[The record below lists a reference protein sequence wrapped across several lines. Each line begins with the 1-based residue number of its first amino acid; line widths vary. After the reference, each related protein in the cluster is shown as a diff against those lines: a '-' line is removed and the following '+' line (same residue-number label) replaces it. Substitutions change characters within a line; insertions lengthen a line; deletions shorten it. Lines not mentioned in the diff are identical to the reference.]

1 MFQLKNLTAYTIYV
15 ILSSINLSV
24 QADHKGDFMTLIFG
38 IVAGLI
44 AFAIGGLWYGL
55 IFRDAWIKASGIDMA
70 KVEADRQAGKNGQK
84 EMVISLVI
92 EVLTAV
98 VAIFFIK
105 TLGVSPLHAA
115 GGMGVIAVLASLKNY
130 VFEQRP
136 LNLILINESYKLVC
150 YLVVGILALFA

>member
-1 MFQLKNLTAYTIYV
+1 
-15 ILSSINLSV
+15 
-24 QADHKGDFMTLIFG
+24 MTLVFG

-92 EVLTAV
+92 EVLTAII
-98 VAIFFIK
+98 AIFFIK
-105 TLGVSPLHAA
+105 NLDISPLHAA

-136 LNLILINESYKLVC
+136 INLILINESYKLVC

>member
-1 MFQLKNLTAYTIYV
+1 
-15 ILSSINLSV
+15 
-24 QADHKGDFMTLIFG
+24 MTLIFG

-105 TLGVSPLHAA
+105 TLGVSLLHAA

-136 LNLILINESYKLVC
+136 INLILINESYKLVC

>member
-1 MFQLKNLTAYTIYV
+1 
-15 ILSSINLSV
+15 
-24 QADHKGDFMTLIFG
+24 MTLIFG

-44 AFAIGGLWYGL
+44 AFAIGGLWYGM

-92 EVLTAV
+92 EVLTAII
-98 VAIFFIK
+98 AIFFIN
-105 TLGVSPLHAA
+105 TLDISPLHAA

-136 LNLILINESYKLVC
+136 INLILINESYKLVC

>member
-1 MFQLKNLTAYTIYV
+1 
-15 ILSSINLSV
+15 
-24 QADHKGDFMTLIFG
+24 MTLIFG

-55 IFRDAWIKASGIDMA
+55 IFRDAWIKASGIDM
-70 KVEADRQAGKNGQK
+70 KKIEADRQAGKNGQK
-84 EMVISLVI
+84 EMMLSVII
-92 EVLTAV
+92 EVIFAV
-98 VAIFFIK
+98 LLMIYIQ

-136 LNLILINESYKLVC
+136 INLILINESYKLVC
-150 YLVVGILALFA
+150 YLVVGIIALFA

>member
-1 MFQLKNLTAYTIYV
+1 
-15 ILSSINLSV
+15 
-24 QADHKGDFMTLIFG
+24 MTLIFG
-38 IVAGLI
+38 IVAGLV

-70 KVEADRQAGKNGQK
+70 QVEADRQAGKNGQK

-105 TLGVSPLHAA
+105 TLDVSPLHAA
-115 GGMGVIAVLASLKNY
+115 GGMGVIAILASLKNY

-136 LNLILINESYKLVC
+136 INLILINESYKLVC

>member
-1 MFQLKNLTAYTIYV
+1 MPITCPYKRT
-15 ILSSINLSV
+15 
-24 QADHKGDFMTLIFG
+24 HKGELMTLVFG

-44 AFAIGGLWYGL
+44 TFAIGGLWYGL
-55 IFRDAWIKASGIDMA
+55 IFRDAWIKASGIDIA

-84 EMVISLVI
+84 EMVISLII
-92 EVLTAV
+92 EVLTAIIT
-98 VAIFFIK
+98 IFFIK
-105 TLGVSPLHAA
+105 TLSVSPLHAA

-136 LNLILINESYKLVC
+136 INLILINESYKLVC

>member
-1 MFQLKNLTAYTIYV
+1 
-15 ILSSINLSV
+15 
-24 QADHKGDFMTLIFG
+24 MTLILG

-55 IFRDAWIKASGIDMA
+55 IFHDAWIEASGIDMA

-84 EMVISLVI
+84 EMVISLAI

-136 LNLILINESYKLVC
+136 LKLILINESYKLVC
-150 YLVVGILALFA
+150 YLVVGIIALFA

>member
-1 MFQLKNLTAYTIYV
+1 
-15 ILSSINLSV
+15 
-24 QADHKGDFMTLIFG
+24 MTLIFG

-55 IFRDAWIKASGIDMA
+55 IFRDAWIKASSIDIA

-84 EMVISLVI
+84 EMVISLTI
-92 EVLTAV
+92 EVLTAIIT
-98 VAIFFIK
+98 IFFIK
-105 TLGVSPLHAA
+105 TLSVSPLHVA

-136 LNLILINESYKLVC
+136 IILILINESYKLVC
-150 YLVVGILALFA
+150 RLVVGILALFA

>member
-1 MFQLKNLTAYTIYV
+1 
-15 ILSSINLSV
+15 
-24 QADHKGDFMTLIFG
+24 MTLVFG

-92 EVLTAV
+92 EMLTAII
-98 VAIFFIK
+98 AILFIK

-115 GGMGVIAVLASLKNY
+115 GGMGVISVLASLKNY
-130 VFEQRP
+130 IFEQRP
-136 LNLILINESYKLVC
+136 INLILINESYKLVC